1 MELQET
7 RRHIVD
13 ILKER
18 GECTVEDLVDD
29 LKERLHRQ
37 ITTVTI
43 RHHLDKLQAE
53 GLIEPPQV
61 RRRDTPG
68 RPQYVYTLSSLGM
81 NYFPNNYAGL
91 AEGLLSEMKRHL
103 PTQQINVILENVAD
117 TMASSASIPDAPLPQ
132 KLDHV
137 VAYMNDKG
145 YTAAWEQADGGFILT
160 TTNCPYER
168 VATSHA
174 ELCEL
179 DFRLVASMLGVVPR
193 LMGRASQGHDCC
205 QYFVPNHHKN

>member
-7 RRHIVD
+7 RRHIVE

-18 GECTVEDLVDD
+18 GECTVDDLVAD
-29 LKERLHRQ
+29 LKDRLQRA

-68 RPQYVYTLSSLGM
+68 RPQYVYVLSSRGKD
-81 NYFPNNYAGL
+81 YFPNNYAGL
-91 AEGLLSEMKRHL
+91 AEELLTEIKRHL
-103 PTQQINVILENVAD
+103 PRQQVNVIIENVAD
-117 TMASSASIPDAPLPQ
+117 HMASSAEIPDAPLQQ

-137 VAYMNDKG
+137 VAYMNQKG
-145 YTAAWEQADGGFILT
+145 YTAAWEQTDGGFILT
-160 TTNCPYER
+160 TVNCPYER
-168 VATSHA
+168 VASSHA
-174 ELCEL
+174 EVCEL
-179 DFRLVASMLGVVPR
+179 DFRLVASMLGIVPR
-193 LMGRASQGHDCC
+193 LMGRASQGHECC
-205 QYFVPNHHKN
+205 QYFVPQKLT